1 MSETQL
7 NGNQDREGVLLAYA
21 ELCRSYNAIRAFRA
35 RLLSLLPLT
44 SSGGIFLL
52 LNNEISAVS
61 PITIMT
67 LGILGCLVTAGL
79 YIYERH
85 NMERCHRLI
94 HIGAKWEEQ
103 KLNLD
108 NGQFMMR
115 VNGDEAGI
123 VSGSRYKLA
132 AGLIY
137 GAVFL
142 GWCYLIVAGLLRIF
156 CGVGLA
162 CFAFL

>member
-1 MSETQL
+1 MSNEQL
-7 NGNQDREGVLLAYA
+7 DDNQYREGLLLAYA
-21 ELCRSYNAIRAFRA
+21 ELCRSYNEIRAFRA
-35 RLLSLLPLT
+35 RLLSLLPLAST
-44 SSGGIFLL
+44 GGIFLL
-52 LNNEISAVS
+52 LNNEISAMS
-61 PITIMT
+61 PITIVV
-67 LGILGCLVTAGL
+67 LGILGCLVTTGL

-94 HIGAKWEEQ
+94 RIGAKWEEQ

-115 VNGDEAGI
+115 VNGKEMGI
-123 VSGSRYKLA
+123 VSGSRYQLA

-142 GWCYLIVAGLLRIF
+142 GWFYLIIAGLLR
-156 CGVGLA
+156 
-162 CFAFL
+162 FLYGGWLV

>member
-1 MSETQL
+1 MNKAQL
-7 NGNQDREGVLLAYA
+7 SDGQDREGLLLAYS
-21 ELCRSYNAIRAFRA
+21 ELCRSYNEIRAFRA
-35 RLLSLLPLT
+35 RLLSLLPLV

-52 LNNEISAVS
+52 LNNEISAIS
-61 PITIMT
+61 PITILV

-94 HIGAKWEEQ
+94 HIGAMWEKQ
-103 KLNLD
+103 SLNLD

-115 VNGDEAGI
+115 VNGDEEGI